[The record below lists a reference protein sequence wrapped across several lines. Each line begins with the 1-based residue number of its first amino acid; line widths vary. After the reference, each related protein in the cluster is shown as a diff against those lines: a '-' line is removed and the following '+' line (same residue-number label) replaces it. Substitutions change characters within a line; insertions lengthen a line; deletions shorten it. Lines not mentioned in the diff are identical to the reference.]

1 MNNQIITNREKIMPL
16 EITKYN
22 SKEALVDAFAEHIY
36 EHGYKRE
43 EFKFLD
49 VDGGRSGMSLA
60 KGAAKCL
67 LEFVER
73 YETAEIGVPETA
85 RWCINGSPSFGYAE

>member
-1 MNNQIITNREKIMPL
+1 MLSKL
-16 EITKYN
+16 SKLTKYN

-36 EHGYKRE
+36 ENGYQLE

-49 VDGGRSGMSLA
+49 SDGGRSGMSLA

-73 YETAEIGVPETA
+73 YEAVAIGMPETA
-85 RWCINGSPSFGYAE
+85 RWCINGSPAFGYAE